1 MHQPYPMDLA
11 ITQGT
16 RVPYPFPHS
25 WTSFRTI
32 LFLLPYVGSC
42 VWLMAATLLRMPV
55 SATHSIVGA
64 TVGFALV
71 AMGTAGINWKK
82 LFMISEYLFEL
93 YYKTLCHKYF
103 GLSIP
108 AGKGCHFSVTGFC
121 CRSPG
126 S

>member
-1 MHQPYPMDLA
+1 MDLA

-16 RVPYPFPHS
+16 RVPPVPISPFMDI
-25 WTSFRTI
+25 FAYYITI
-32 LFLLPYVGSC
+32 YFLFPYIGSC

-93 YYKTLCHKYF
+93 YYKTLCHVFRFSCRKRMSLFSHCFY
-103 GLSIP
+103 LS
-108 AGKGCHFSVTGFC
+108 
-121 CRSPG
+121 
-126 S
+126 